1 MNSNVTFGQT
11 IAAGGS
17 VFIYATAA
25 VSLSNIIDTQSF
37 VSIQTGKNIVGSP
50 TPYPM
55 SAIGGS
61 IAINSRISISLSNS
75 NFDSCS
81 ATAIYNGASDIS
93 LAAIGGAVLFSAAE
107 NPFGPVLRSWLT
119 QPCQFTLSSV
129 KFNGNSASAIRVVP
143 TNAATT
149 SIMTVLG
156 GAVTILRSDQ
166 LIFCNFSNQTCNQP
180 FSFPFQNSDHFVSVS
195 NTVFSSNVISAAF
208 PNGVSA
214 PAVPS
219 TANSVVLG
227 GSLCAARPSSFA
239 FA

>member
-1 MNSNVTFGQT
+1 MIYAAT

-17 VFIYATAA
+17 VCIFASAA
-25 VSLSNIIDTQSF
+25 ISLSNIIDTQSF
-37 VSIQTGKNIVGSP
+37 VSIQTEKNIVGSP
-50 TPYPM
+50 TPYSM

-81 ATAIYNGASDIS
+81 ATASYNGASNVS

-107 NPFGPVLRSWLT
+107 NPFGNVLRSWFT
-119 QPCQFTLSSV
+119 KPIQFTLSFV

-156 GAVTILRSDQ
+156 GAATILRSDQ

-180 FSFPFQNSDHFVSVS
+180 FSLQYQNFDHFVSVS
-195 NTVFSSNVISAAF
+195 NTVFSSNVVRAAF
-208 PNGVSA
+208 PNQAST
-214 PAVPS
+214 PAMPS

-227 GSLCAARPSSFA
+227 GSLCAARLISLTFA
-239 FA
+239 SL